1 VYDQKTVAWY
11 KILMGV
17 PSLFVPVKEL
27 PSEKDSPE
35 TLRAKM
41 GTASD
46 GSRGIAKVPMPNT
59 ANKFGKADKYEGN
72 PFGYSQEDE
81 DHYW

>member
-1 VYDQKTVAWY
+1 
-11 KILMGV
+11 MGV
-17 PSLFVPVKEL
+17 PSSFLSVKEL

-41 GTASD
+41 GTNSG
-46 GSRGIAKVPMPNT
+46 GSKGIAKVPIPKT
-59 ANKFGKADKYEGN
+59 GNKFGKADAYEGN
-72 PFGYSQEDE
+72 PFGYAQEDE